1 MTQRWY
7 KDVLANR
14 TALVLGLVIAAAV
27 ALLLLSQRAITVQ
40 VGYPERDVPIT
51 VFGLGTVE
59 ARVLS
64 DVGFEVG
71 ATLIELNAD
80 HGDRVSGDTVLARL
94 RDGEQT
100 ARVAKAQA
108 GVVNGEAALKMAQ
121 TVVDQARTVLAQRQ
135 QTNRRQQRLLVN
147 NTVRSR

>member
-1 MTQRWY
+1 MKTPWY
-7 KDVLANR
+7 KRVTANR
-14 TALVLGLVIAAAV
+14 PAFLLGVLIVAIV
-27 ALLLLSQRAITVQ
+27 ALFLFGQRAVTVE
-40 VGYPERDVPIT
+40 VAIAEHDVPVT

-71 ATLIELNAD
+71 ATLTELNAD
-80 HGDRVSGDTVLARL
+80 HGDRVSKDTVLARL

-108 GVVNGEAALKMAQ
+108 GVVNGEAASQ
-121 TVVDQARTVLAQRQ
+121 GD
-135 QTNRRQQRLLVN
+135 
-147 NTVRSR
+147 